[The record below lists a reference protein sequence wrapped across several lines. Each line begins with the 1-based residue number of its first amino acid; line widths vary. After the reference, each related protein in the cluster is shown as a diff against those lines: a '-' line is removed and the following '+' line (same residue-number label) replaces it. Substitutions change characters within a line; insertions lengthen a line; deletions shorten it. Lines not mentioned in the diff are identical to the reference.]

1 MIRLIV
7 FDCDGTLVDSQHL
20 IVAAM
25 EAAFHAHGMPPAP
38 ADAVRHVVGLSLAEA
53 VAGLLPEASLP
64 ECIAIAETYKRAFD
78 ELRRSAHLIE
88 PLFAGAREVL
98 HELDRRGHFLGV
110 ATGKSVRG
118 VTAVLEHHGL
128 AHLFVSV
135 QTADHHP
142 SKPHPGMLE
151 QIMRDTGSRPEETV
165 LVGDTTYDVAMARA
179 ARARVLGVAWG
190 YHPADA
196 LRHAGADHVL
206 ETFPELLDV
215 IDASR

>member
-1 MIRLIV
+1 MSRLVV

-25 EAAFHAHGMPPAP
+25 AAAFRAHDLPPAP
-38 ADAVRHVVGLSLAEA
+38 PDAVRHVVGLSLAEA
-53 VAGLLPEASLP
+53 VAGLLPDADLA
-64 ECIAIAETYKRAFD
+64 ECIAIAETYKQAFH
-78 ELRRSAHLIE
+78 ELRRRGELIE
-88 PLFAGAREVL
+88 PLFDGAREVL
-98 HELDRRGHFLGV
+98 HELDRRGHLLGV

-128 AHLFVSV
+128 APLFASV

-151 QIMRDTGSRPEETV
+151 QVMRETGSWPEETI
-165 LVGDTTYDVAMARA
+165 LVGDTTYDMGMARA
-179 ARARVLGVAWG
+179 ARARAVGVAWG

-196 LRHAGADHVL
+196 LRHAGADVVL
-206 ETFPELLDV
+206 DTFTELVELV
-215 IDASR
+215 TSR